1 MINKGSTRMKLLALF
16 ATAISIL
23 FIPVL
28 IASASAPKPYP
39 ITINSRADNAPPVMV
54 FRANETVF
62 RALFKD
68 GSTASDLT
76 GTTPFMAWSSN
87 ATSTAISTSS
97 WTIVNNLPAYGFVDF
112 TFSPESVNHAPGR
125 YIYEIGVVA
134 PTGTRTYRQGVFVIV
149 GSPFGT
155 GADPVSWSTNWNLSL
170 VTLTGTIPLA
180 NLSGITS
187 NQMDSGTVAAFLAS
201 GQGGTFN
208 HSALSNLTWTAS
220 GHEGIAGRL
229 ALFSEGGQA
238 GYAGFGAGMYL
249 DGDDNIAASNQVT
262 GASIAAAGGLT
273 NAAAF
278 DPAGSAAAV
287 SNALAAGSALG
298 GTSLQPNAVTGADAL
313 GSTFSNGLITT
324 IGNLTP
330 WTGQGYLTNVVWG
343 SIGGTLSDQ
352 TDLTNTVALAAS
364 ALQPGDV
371 VEYDAAH
378 FNPDHW
384 TWTTNANEIT
394 LTSYSGPNDV
404 IIPGWID
411 GLPVVGFGLVFDGN
425 GDITRVRG
433 GENVLTISNSAFYY
447 NTALTNV
454 VLLSVRSIGAN
465 AFEFCSSLELIS
477 FSASLESIGGN
488 AFGFCLALASV
499 TFSGN
504 APTEGFG
511 IYYEIPPNQV
521 TNYVTDPTATGW
533 GVTFGG
539 MPVVRLGVVAD
550 SYTLNGD
557 TITEW
562 PTGGSGGITNLTITG
577 SGVVTGGSFTAT
589 SITLDRTDAWR
600 MDNFLGPREDLG
612 SGTAIVWEPTKYS
625 AKWAPTNAA
634 TFSMSENATYPRGD
648 YKLWV
653 TTTNAITFGA
663 GIQRIGATFTA
674 SGTNLWIIG
683 VGDSTTN
690 WIAAGRAF

>member
-313 GSTFSNGLITT
+313 GSTFSNGLITA

-330 WTGQGYLTNVVWG
+330 WTGLGYLTAEADTLQTVVTR
-343 SIGGTLSDQ
+343 GGTVTSGTVTIDA
-352 TDLTNTVALAAS
+352 DNAHTNTFGGLLTVL
-364 ALQPGDV
+364 GRDV
-371 VEYDAAH
+371 RAGFENTVGIY
-378 FNPDHW
+378 
-384 TWTTNANEIT
+384 
-394 LTSYSGPNDV
+394 
-404 IIPGWID
+404 
-411 GLPVVGFGLVFDGN
+411 GFGAGV
-425 GDITRVRG
+425 
-433 GENVLTISNSAFYY
+433 Y
-447 NTALTNV
+447 NTVDSYGFGAGYGNTVGNYGFGAG
-454 VLLSVRSIGAN
+454 VLNTVGNYGFGAGVDN
-465 AFEFCSSLELIS
+465 TV
-477 FSASLESIGGN
+477 GN
-488 AFGFCLALASV
+488 YGFGAGAD
-499 TFSGN
+499 N
-504 APTEGFG
+504 IFG
-511 IYYEIPPNQV
+511 IYGFGAGYGNTVGNYGFGAGVLNTVGNYGFGAGNRARCADGSFVFSDLQSSAFDRTAHINAFSVRASGGTYFETPNLTSTGTV
-521 TNYVTDPTATGW
+521 TATA
-533 GVTFGG
+533 FI
-539 MPVVRLGVVAD
+539 
-550 SYTLNGD
+550 GD
-557 TITEW
+557 GSQLTGI
-562 PTGGSGGITNLTITG
+562 TGGSGGFTNLTFTG
-577 SGVVTGGSFTAT
+577 SGAVTGGAFTAT
-589 SITLDRTDAWR
+589 TITLDRTAAWQT
-600 MDNFLGPREDLG
+600 DTFLGPRQDLG
-612 SGTAIVWEPTKYS
+612 NGTAIVWEPTKYA

-663 GIQRIGATFTA
+663 GIQRVGATFTA
-674 SGTNLWIIG
+674 GGTNLWIIG

-690 WIAAGRAF
+690 WITAGRAF